1 MFASVKTALIWVKD
15 CKATLCYKSSKQSY
29 LLAPVHS
36 SNLKKRLFGN
46 CMLRTMELVGKV
58 LVALG
63 YAIYFVLHEET
74 VSNKSNSITFLI
86 TRSIFMGTRFG
97 VF

>member
-1 MFASVKTALIWVKD
+1 
-15 CKATLCYKSSKQSY
+15 
-29 LLAPVHS
+29 
-36 SNLKKRLFGN
+36 
-46 CMLRTMELVGKV
+46 MLRTMELVGKV